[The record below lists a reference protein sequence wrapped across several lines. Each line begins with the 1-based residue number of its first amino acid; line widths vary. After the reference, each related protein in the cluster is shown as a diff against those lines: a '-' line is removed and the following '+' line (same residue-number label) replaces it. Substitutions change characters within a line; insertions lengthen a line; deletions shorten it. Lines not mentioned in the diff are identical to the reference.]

1 MGIPIGDQLQHGA
14 SGAGGQDIDWWQGI
28 ASNEVGVWPIRVQ
41 GAVKQLNIREVGM
54 GKKPQVWRS
63 EADGKLFHE
72 DCFAEGE
79 SRDGF
84 NPVKLDELEVD
95 DECESCGG
103 VFLIGLSPE
112 DEDGDEPDD
121 E

>member
-1 MGIPIGDQLQHGA
+1 
-14 SGAGGQDIDWWQGI
+14 
-28 ASNEVGVWPIRVQ
+28 
-41 GAVKQLNIREVGM
+41 M

-72 DCFAEGE
+72 DCFTEGE

-84 NPVKLDELEVD
+84 SPVKLDELEID

-103 VFLIGLSPE
+103 VFLSGLSP
-112 DEDGDEPDD
+112 DEDSDDDSDD
-121 E
+121 EEAP